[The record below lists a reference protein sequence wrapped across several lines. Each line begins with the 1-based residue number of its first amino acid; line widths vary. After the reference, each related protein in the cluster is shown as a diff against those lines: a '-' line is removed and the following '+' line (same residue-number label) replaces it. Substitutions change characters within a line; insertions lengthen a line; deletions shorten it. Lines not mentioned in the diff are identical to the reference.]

1 MDRHRGTAAGSGTP
15 HPEAQTPVGIRP
27 QPGCL
32 SGGCGAH
39 GIPSVPGS
47 HRHTARKDPGAVVL
61 ITATLGSRVEGC
73 PASSPQLRKNP
84 HTWPVTDS
92 APGTVS
98 PGLSDGTTCATC
110 EPASLVRGSIVP
122 GRKDLSRPAR
132 FCDILRAL
140 GGSRHRSAEGPRE
153 GSFRSRNRRGTPT
166 SMNRRLDMHA
176 QVSGRR
182 AYAWMAV
189 CKTVGLAYAGSN
201 PAPAT
206 IKLAGQTRSNGP
218 GLMRCGSGL
227 R

>member
-1 MDRHRGTAAGSGTP
+1 MMWRPPHHRALGPGRTVVVSPEEVNQWTDTAAQLLGQARLTP
-15 HPEAQTPVGIRP
+15 RP
-27 QPGCL
+27 RRPWASARSPAV
-32 SGGCGAH
+32 SGGCGAR

-61 ITATLGSRVEGC
+61 ITTTLGSRVEGC

-84 HTWPVTDS
+84 QTCPVTDS

-132 FCDILRAL
+132 FCDILRPL
-140 GGSRHRSAEGPRE
+140 GGSRHRSSEGPWE
-153 GSFRSRNRRGTPT
+153 GSFRSRNLHGTPT

-182 AYAWMAV
+182 AYA
-189 CKTVGLAYAGSN
+189 
-201 PAPAT
+201 
-206 IKLAGQTRSNGP
+206 
-218 GLMRCGSGL
+218 
-227 R
+227 